1 MKRLAIAF
9 VVLACFLTGC
19 AGPVQVAKTEAEGI
33 KTNYQD
39 PGLVQLQQKY
49 QGLSKEIFARYRHA
63 RMGIAKEG
71 IGFTSLVDTKGK
83 KLYYLLVEIRPEEVN
98 FNQHATTGTQRL
110 QTIMQRY
117 FEPNLRMMTRQ
128 DVATPDVDG
137 LAFGV
142 TWAVRDFYQ
151 CDTYGGFVEYVI
163 AYMSKADFIA
173 ILDGSKTVASV
184 LRDSEVITSL
194 DLAPAQSIR
203 LSYQ

>member
-1 MKRLAIAF
+1 MKRLTVAL
-9 VVLACFLTGC
+9 VVLAGFLAGC
-19 AGPVQVAKTEAEGI
+19 AGPVQVAKTESEGI

-39 PGLVQLQQKY
+39 PALTQLQQKN
-49 QGLSKEIFARYRHA
+49 QALAKDIFARYQRVH
-63 RMGIAKEG
+63 MGIAKEG

-117 FEPNLRMMTRQ
+117 FEPNLRMMTKQ
-128 DVATPDVDG
+128 DVGAAGIDG

-142 TWAVRDFYQ
+142 TWAVRDYYQ
-151 CDTYGGFVEYVI
+151 CDKYGGFVEYVI
-163 AYMSKADFIA
+163 AYMSKADFNA
-173 ILDGSKTVASV
+173 IVDGSKTVGNV

-203 LSYQ
+203 LTYQ